1 MRNSALGLEI
11 TPTLL
16 GPASR
21 YCDGVS
27 RRSFL
32 TIGGLAVGGLSLA
45 SLLKAEERAGVR
57 NSKKS
62 VIMVYLAGGL
72 SHQDTFDL
80 KPDAPDGIRGEFQP
94 IETGI
99 PGIRIGELL
108 PRLARVTDRMAIIR
122 SVVGQRDEHS
132 SFQSLVGHTMGE
144 TQRQGHP
151 NFGSVLAKL
160 LGQSDPVT
168 PAFVDLFPTMQ
179 HRPYNSAGS
188 GRLGSALCP
197 SQSRW
202 GAAGQHEV
210 AIRDVDTAGRP
221 PSVARYVRRLSPR
234 HGFGIASGMDADY
247 QKAFDVLTSS
257 KLVTAL
263 DVEREIPKSV
273 TAMGAA
279 RQTTWAMEPR
289 CGTTSSWPLDD
300 WSRPAC
306 GA

>member
-1 MRNSALGLEI
+1 MHMHDATRNPAMRLEI
-11 TPTLL
+11 APTLL
-16 GPASR
+16 GAPSR
-21 YCDGVS
+21 YCDGFS

-57 NSKKS
+57 GSKKS

-80 KPDAPDGIRGEFQP
+80 KPEAPDGIRGEFQP
-94 IETGI
+94 IETGV
-99 PGIRIGELL
+99 PGVRIGELL

-144 TQRQGHP
+144 TLRQGHP

-179 HRPYNSAGS
+179 HRPYNSAGP
-188 GRLGSALCP
+188 GVLGP
-197 SQSRW
+197 RYSQVKADGEQLASMKL
-202 GAAGQHEV
+202 
-210 AIRDVDTAGRP
+210 
-221 PSVARYVRRLSPR
+221 RYVTAPQLSDRRRLLTALDDYR
-234 HGFGIASGMDADY
+234 RGVDALATSGMNTDY
-247 QKAFDVLTSS
+247 QKAFDV
-257 KLVTAL
+257 
-263 DVEREIPKSV
+263 
-273 TAMGAA
+273 
-279 RQTTWAMEPR
+279 
-289 CGTTSSWPLDD
+289 
-300 WSRPAC
+300 
-306 GA
+306 